1 MMAALSHALV
11 EMLGIPVAPQLS
23 LAELNDAVLRVPWL
37 GRVRNTDAPAFS
49 LGLEGIEEDAVEI
62 FLSEETEP
70 FPGEPG
76 AFRVPHLDEGG
87 FRPGMHALVRPGGSP
102 LGHAVAAAAA
112 VALAQE
118 AGGVLTDQ
126 TEVWVQTSHGSA
138 THLPGEFL
146 AALRSDRNYASITDG
161 ATALLA
167 RCPGKTPGKRT
178 NPATTG

>member
-11 EMLGIPVAPQLS
+11 EMLGIPLAPQLS

-37 GRVRNTDAPAFS
+37 GRIRNTDAPAFS
-49 LGLEGIEEDAVEI
+49 LGLQGIEEDAVEI
-62 FLSEETEP
+62 FLSEENEP

-102 LGHAVAAAAA
+102 LGHAVAAATAL
-112 VALAQE
+112 ALAQE
-118 AGGVLTDQ
+118 AGGVITDLTGG
-126 TEVWVQTSHGSA
+126 WVATSDGSA

-146 AALRSDRNYASITDG
+146 AALRSKRDYASITDG

-167 RCPGKTPGKRT
+167 RCPGKRPK
-178 NPATTG
+178 PATTG